1 MSGEVTSAGTK
12 TYGDKRSLAVTN
24 LVIQYSFPTKRG
36 GRDGAWSPIRATWQ
50 VGVQSPTHNGVTL
63 WPPLS
68 PLKPIR
74 IFNGDWKMVCSPQ
87 FAFTQP

>member
-36 GRDGAWSPIRATWQ
+36 GRDGAWSPIRAT
-50 VGVQSPTHNGVTL
+50 
-63 WPPLS
+63 
-68 PLKPIR
+68 
-74 IFNGDWKMVCSPQ
+74 
-87 FAFTQP
+87 